1 MMDAEWLF
9 ACYLLVG
16 CLFII
21 SIRKLASPQTAR
33 AGNWLGMGGMLLA
46 VIATLGILPEQN
58 HLWILAAILAGGVV
72 GTFSGLKVRITA
84 LPQMVAAFNG
94 VGGLSSVLV
103 GLAEVWQHTQHN
115 VEVSIGIAVGGVA
128 FAGSLIAFAKLQG
141 LMSSNFGRFYL
152 QNILNLVFLA
162 GALYF
167 GYEFIFHGHTQAAY
181 VMTGM
186 FMLWGLGITLPV
198 GGADMPIMISVL
210 NACSG
215 LAASAIGFSVNNVAL
230 IMTGAIVGA
239 SGTILSF
246 IMTKAI
252 NRSLREVIFG
262 SKTYHKTAE
271 DSKKN
276 KSARTGNPSDAAFI
290 LENASKVII
299 VPGYGMAV
307 AQAQHALQNMASIL
321 HKKYQVEVKFA
332 IHPVA
337 GRMPGHMNVL
347 LAEANVPYDEVYEM
361 DVINREF
368 STADAAYVIGANDI
382 TNPAARTDVGSPLYG
397 MPVLDVEKA
406 KTVFFVKR
414 TLGAGYSGVE
424 NPLFFADN
432 TIMLY
437 GDAKKV
443 TEEIVQVLEQG

>member
-1 MMDAEWLF
+1 MDTQWLF

-33 AGNWLGMGGMLLA
+33 TGNWLGMGAMLLA

-58 HLWILAAILAGGVV
+58 HLWILAAIIAGGFV
-72 GTFSGLKVRITA
+72 GIFSGLKVKITA
-84 LPQMVAAFNG
+84 LPQMIAAFNG
-94 VGGLSSVLV
+94 VGGLSSVLI
-103 GLAEVWQHTQHN
+103 GMAEIWRHTEHTG
-115 VEVSIGIAVGGVA
+115 EVSIGIAVGGVA
-128 FAGSLIAFAKLQG
+128 FTGSLVAFAKLQG
-141 LMSSNFGRFYL
+141 LIPSHSGRFRFQQL
-152 QNILNLVFLA
+152 INFVFLA
-162 GALYF
+162 AAAYF
-167 GYEFIFHGHTQAAY
+167 GYDFICNGNIDSAY
-181 VMTGM
+181 GLTIMV
-186 FMLWGLGITLPV
+186 MLWGLGITLPV

-215 LAASAIGFSVNNVAL
+215 LAAAAIGFSLNNTAL
-230 IMTGAIVGA
+230 IITGAIVGA
-239 SGTILSF
+239 SGAILAY

-252 NRSLREVIFG
+252 NRSFKDVIFG
-262 SKTYHKTAE
+262 SKSAQSGAADVKQKTAR
-271 DSKKN
+271 S
-276 KSARTGNPSDAAFI
+276 GNPEDAAFI

-307 AQAQHALQNMASIL
+307 AQAQHALQAMASIL
-321 HKKYQVEVKFA
+321 QKKYQVEVKFA

-347 LAEANVPYDEVYEM
+347 LAEANVPYDEVFEL
-361 DVINREF
+361 DEINREF
-368 STADAAYVIGANDI
+368 ATADAAYVIGANDI
-382 TNPAARTDVGSPLYG
+382 TNPAAKNDASSPIYG

-414 TLGAGYSGVE
+414 SLGTGYSGVE
-424 NPLFFADN
+424 NPLFYADN

-443 TEEIVQVLEQG
+443 TDEIVQVLEQG